1 MIICPQTQAFFIFH
15 YPFSIDSTRSVMVL
29 NGQYRY
35 NDPFPGGAACDV
47 RLFSASE
54 TAYTS
59 LNRVRVKNMANAGNG
74 GAEKVLR
81 LAENYDK
88 LLSGILIGNNLV
100 NILSASLATVLFVN
114 LIGSGGVT
122 VSTAV
127 MTIVTLMFGEI
138 APKSIA
144 KEHAE
149 EIAFAVYP
157 VLSFIIRLLTP
168 IIYLATLWQRLVYR
182 VFKPSG
188 EKGITE
194 EELITI
200 VEEAESGGEID
211 SHESELIRSAIEFND
226 LTVEDILT
234 PRVDVT
240 AVEIGDSAEDIA
252 RTFEESGFSR
262 IPVYEG
268 SVDNIVGILHEKD
281 FFTRKGPMDLRSMM
295 TQPLC
300 VVPTTELP
308 VLLKLLQKTKNHM
321 AVVMDEYGG
330 VLGIATME
338 DVLEELVGEIYDEH
352 DEVEEDIVEQED
364 GTMIVDGNMQLQE
377 LLDKHDLENRY
388 DADTVGGWAGE
399 MLEKVPEVGDTFRLE
414 NHEFTVTE
422 MDGFRVTKVQVTD
435 LPEEPEQEQDPEA

>member
-1 MIICPQTQAFFIFH
+1 M
-15 YPFSIDSTRSVMVL
+15 DSTGTMILSLVAL
-29 NGQYRY
+29 LALSA
-35 NDPFPGGAACDV
+35 F
-47 RLFSASE
+47 FSASE

-127 MTIVTLMFGEI
+127 MTIVMLMFGEI

-295 TQPLC
+295 AQPLC

-338 DVLEELVGEIYDEH
+338 DVLEELVGEIWDEH
-352 DEVEEDIVEQED
+352 DEVVEDFIELPDGSIRVAGGASLDDLRERMTIPDEYDSVTVNGWVLEVLGHFPQNGDCFDFGGRRITVEKAARRRVEQILIQPASHD
-364 GTMIVDGNMQLQE
+364 GAA
-377 LLDKHDLENRY
+377 
-388 DADTVGGWAGE
+388 DAPTAE
-399 MLEKVPEVGDTFRLE
+399 S
-414 NHEFTVTE
+414 
-422 MDGFRVTKVQVTD
+422 
-435 LPEEPEQEQDPEA
+435 LP